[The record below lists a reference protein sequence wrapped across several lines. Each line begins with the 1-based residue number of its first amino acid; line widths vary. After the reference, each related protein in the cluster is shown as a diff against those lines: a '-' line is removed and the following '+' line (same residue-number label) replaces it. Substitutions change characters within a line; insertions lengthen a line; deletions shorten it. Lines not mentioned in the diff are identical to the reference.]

1 MWPNP
6 QFPPFFVLQRQFNH
20 ICALSNNNNNNNFAS
35 NTTYEKNI
43 SNDSN
48 FLTIIYYDI
57 YSGNFPEWMIKLKH
71 CSKKEE
77 SL

>member
-6 QFPPFFVLQRQFNH
+6 QFPPFFVVQRQFNH
-20 ICALSNNNNNNNFAS
+20 ICALSNNNNNKNNFAS

-57 YSGNFPEWMIKLKH
+57 FRKLPWMNDKAKTLF
-71 CSKKEE
+71 
-77 SL
+77 